1 MSNLL
6 YYLVTTALR
15 LNEVKTLKNMYVRFK
30 INTMANKFAHIAY
43 GGIVS
48 RQTKK
53 QIINKIWKPGIN
65 YSSRYSKELIFYYA
79 ICIHGGLWPNCQ
91 KYR

>member
-53 QIINKIWKPGIN
+53 TNN
-65 YSSRYSKELIFYYA
+65 
-79 ICIHGGLWPNCQ
+79 
-91 KYR
+91 